1 MGGLRI
7 SKGSLDLEESRGWD
21 VCDPSNCQQ
30 LKFKHQRALNESQRI
45 LQPFEPGT
53 KLELASLETTL
64 KRILKNPESICKR
77 SWKYL
82 QKILKDPERSLR
94 NLLPTVD
101 NGPKSKDPE
110 RIFKRSW
117 KISQKFITSSW
128 LRSKI
133 KESWNDPERI
143 HSGSLIERPLTYL
156 HSIINQYR
164 NNWGQFIEK
173 M

>member
-64 KRILKNPESICKR
+64 KRILKNPE
-77 SWKYL
+77 
-82 QKILKDPERSLR
+82 RSLR

-117 KISQKFITSSW
+117 KIPQKFITSSW